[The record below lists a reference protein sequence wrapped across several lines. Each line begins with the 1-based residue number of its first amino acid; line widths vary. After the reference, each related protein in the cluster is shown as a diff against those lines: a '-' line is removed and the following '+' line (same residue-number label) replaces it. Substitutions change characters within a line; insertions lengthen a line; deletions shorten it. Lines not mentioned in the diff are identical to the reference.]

1 MKTKNYISILVYTLC
16 CILVNSCDI
25 HQFPVQPKDVE
36 FVLNLD
42 FDTEMPLYKVV
53 DYDMTVKSGSPEQ
66 QYDVRYLVNVYD
78 AEVEDTREALYSFA
92 FTKDEVSELN
102 NSLTLTLQKGN
113 YRFLVW
119 TDYVLQGS
127 EEDLHYNTSKFEYIS
142 LTEGE
147 HSGSND
153 ARDAFTGSL
162 EQEVTEEYAEATVY
176 MSRPM
181 AKFNFISTDLQDFL
195 GRVMEAPSNMARNVG
210 IGDYKVVFRY
220 NGFMPSAYNN
230 HTAKPTD
237 SATGVSFEST
247 MSQIDENE
255 VEMGFDYVFTNG
267 QETVVSVAVEVYD
280 VDGTMLSRS
289 KAFDVPLVRSKL
301 TTVKARFLTSDA
313 QGGVV
318 VDPGYQGDHNLVQ

>member
-42 FDTEMPLYKVV
+42 FDKEMPLYKVV
-53 DYDMTVKSGSPEQ
+53 DYDVTVKSVSHGQP
-66 QYDVRYLVNVYD
+66 YDTRYLVNVYD
-78 AEVEDTREALYSFA
+78 AEVEDSREALYSFV
-92 FTKDEVSELN
+92 FTKDDVSDLN
-102 NSLTLTLQKGN
+102 NSVTLSLQKGN
-113 YRFLVW
+113 YRFVVW
-119 TDYVLQGS
+119 TDYVLEGTV
-127 EEDLHYNTSKFEYIS
+127 EDLHYNTSKFEYIS
-142 LTEGE
+142 LAEGE

-162 EQEVTEEYAEATVY
+162 VQEVTQEYAEATVY

-181 AKFNFISTDLQDFL
+181 AKFNFVSTDLHDFL
-195 GRVMEAPSNMARNVG
+195 GRVKEKSLNVSRNSG

-220 NGFMPSAYNN
+220 NGFMPSAYNS
-230 HTAKPTD
+230 HTVKPTD

-247 MSQIDENE
+247 MNQIDDNE

-280 VDGTMLSRS
+280 VDGTMLSSS

-301 TTVKARFLTSDA
+301 TTVKARLLTSDA
-313 QGGVV
+313 EGGVA
-318 VDPGYQGDHNLVQ
+318 VDPGYQGDHNIVM